1 METPSI
7 VFDLDACAPDAEEEH
22 QSTSFEIL
30 DLTKGHLVSAFLK
43 CEAFKEKNPLTRAM
57 P

>member
-7 VFDLDACAPDAEEEH
+7 VFDLDACAPDAGEEH

-30 DLTKGHLVSAFLK
+30 DLTKGHLVPAFLK
-43 CEAFKEKNPLTRAM
+43 CEALKEKNPLTRAM

>member
-7 VFDLDACAPDAEEEH
+7 VFDLDACAPDAGEEH

-43 CEAFKEKNPLTRAM
+43 CEALKEKNPLTRAM